1 MIYTFIIAN
10 SVENLLQI
18 SHDFVVVLYNP
29 YTQYLQALLSSK
41 DVESDILQN
50 FKAFSRVGLGILV
63 KSTQTKRFL
72 I

>member
-1 MIYTFIIAN
+1 MIYNFKIGNI
-10 SVENLLQI
+10 VENLLQI

-50 FKAFSRVGLGILV
+50 FITFSRVGLGILAA
-63 KSTQTKRFL
+63 S
-72 I
+72 

>member
-1 MIYTFIIAN
+1 MIYNFKIGNI
-10 SVENLLQI
+10 VENLLQI

-50 FKAFSRVGLGILV
+50 FKTFSRVGLGILAA
-63 KSTQTKRFL
+63 S
-72 I
+72 